1 MLRWLLHRKLN
12 AEAKKLGESV
22 DYLHHVVDISP
33 AAFLRFCTILPFA
46 NSRKVLPKNAWFVA
60 QIVALQAE
68 DCGPCLQIGVNLA
81 RQSGVD
87 AALLRAVVDGNVH
100 DMPPEMV
107 DVLQF
112 TRSVIAA
119 NDDDTLRETLRQRYG
134 ERGLIEL
141 AYAIAS
147 SRIPP
152 TVSGWDTPRAAAWL
166 PSRCGD
172 RGGWCQP
179 VFFKPEA
186 MPLMLSST
194 AVSSSVARFGAA
206 RSRCSSTS
214 WMKLS
219 GST

>member
-22 DYLHHVVDISP
+22 DYLHHVVDVSP

-87 AALLRAVVDGNVH
+87 SALLRAVVDGNVH

-141 AYAIAS
+141 AYAIAG

-152 TVSGWDTPRAAAWL
+152 TVKRALGYAKSCSL
-166 PSRCGD
+166 
-172 RGGWCQP
+172 
-179 VFFKPEA
+179 V
-186 MPLMLSST
+186 
-194 AVSSSVARFGAA
+194 AVEVR
-206 RSRCSSTS
+206 
-214 WMKLS
+214 
-219 GST
+219 